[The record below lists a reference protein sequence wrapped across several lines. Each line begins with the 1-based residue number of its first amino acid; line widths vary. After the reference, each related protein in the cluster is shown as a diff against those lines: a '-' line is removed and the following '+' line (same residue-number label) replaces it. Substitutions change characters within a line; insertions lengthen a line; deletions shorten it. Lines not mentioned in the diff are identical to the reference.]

1 MKPSSS
7 SNFIGQKAYLQK
19 MIKFFS
25 GDIIESGRRVFVVHG
40 MGGIGKTQ
48 ICLAFIE
55 MNSSLWV

>member
-1 MKPSSS
+1 MKPTSS
-7 SNFIGQKAYLQK
+7 SNFIGQKAYLEI
-19 MIKFFS
+19 MIEFFS

-55 MNSSLWV
+55 RNSSL